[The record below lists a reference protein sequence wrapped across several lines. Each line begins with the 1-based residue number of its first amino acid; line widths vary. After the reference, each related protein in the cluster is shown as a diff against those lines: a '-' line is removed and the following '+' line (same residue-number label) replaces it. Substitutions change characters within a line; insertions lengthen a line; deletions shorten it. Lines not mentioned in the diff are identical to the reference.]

1 MSALKWSMRRSSKA
15 GAAAVLDPDL
25 LGDALSMLPPY
36 CDVASVQ
43 LADVVTQTEEA
54 AISLIEHMADIDALS
69 EVMAGDARDLS
80 ATVLS
85 TQSQLAKVSE
95 SNVELAQVVHR
106 LTETYVRR
114 SRRLSVLVE
123 DVRGLDRHVSAIEE
137 VTRATKILAL
147 NAKIEA
153 ARAGAAGAAFAI
165 VADEVRALSERS
177 DKAAKAIGASIIQ
190 VTAELREVLADD
202 DVLADGE
209 GAIDL
214 SNLLAGEDNAFVRE
228 HGNVAQALRDLAQL
242 INEIFGETVQAAARV
257 EQTSA
262 ELTSRTTGAVGE
274 VQFQDIGRQMIEH
287 VTSIVDDMRQQSVRV
302 IAYTR
307 GEVPARE
314 VRESV
319 RSVDDLRDS
328 HVMDRQRDRHAEAT
342 GGAWHTVAPPAIEL
356 F

>member
-1 MSALKWSMRRSSKA
+1 MSALKWSTRRGSKA
-15 GAAAVLDPDL
+15 GAAEVLDPDL
-25 LGDALSMLPPY
+25 MGDALSMLPPY
-36 CDVASVQ
+36 CDVANAQ
-43 LADVVTQTEEA
+43 LTDVVAQTEQA
-54 AISLIEHMADIDALS
+54 AISLIERMADIDSLS
-69 EVMAGDARDLS
+69 EVMAGDAHDLS

-95 SNVELAQVVHR
+95 SNMDLAQVVNR
-106 LTETYVRR
+106 LTGTHVRR
-114 SRRLSVLVE
+114 TRRLSVLVE
-123 DVRGLDRHVSAIEE
+123 DVRGLSCHVSAIEE

-153 ARAGAAGAAFAI
+153 ARAGAAGAGFAI

-190 VTAELREVLADD
+190 VTAELREVLAGD
-202 DVLADGE
+202 DVFADGE

-214 SNLLAGEDNAFVRE
+214 SDLLADEDNAIVRE

-242 INEIFGETVQAAARV
+242 VNEILGETVQAAARV

-262 ELTSRTTGAVGE
+262 ELTRRTSGAVGE

-287 VTSIVDDMRQQSVRV
+287 VTSMVDDMRQQSVRV

-319 RSVDDLRDS
+319 RSVDDLRDA
-328 HVMDRQRDRHAEAT
+328 HVMDRQRDRHAEVT
-342 GGAWHTVAPPAIEL
+342 GGAWHADTLPAIEL

>member
-1 MSALKWSMRRSSKA
+1 MS
-15 GAAAVLDPDL
+15 
-25 LGDALSMLPPY
+25 DALSMLPPY
-36 CDVASVQ
+36 CDVANAQ
-43 LADVVTQTEEA
+43 LTDVVAQTEQA
-54 AISLIEHMADIDALS
+54 AISLVEHMAGIDALS
-69 EVMAGDARDLS
+69 DVMAGEARDLS
-80 ATVLS
+80 ATVSS

-95 SNVELAQVVHR
+95 SNMELAHVVHR
-106 LTETYVRR
+106 LTGTHIRR
-114 SRRLSVLVE
+114 ARRLSVLVE
-123 DVRGLDRHVSAIEE
+123 DVRGLGLHVSAIEE

-153 ARAGAAGAAFAI
+153 ARAGAAGAGFAI

-177 DKAAKAIGASIIQ
+177 DAEAKAIGASIRQ
-190 VTAELREVLADD
+190 VAAVLREVLAGDD
-202 DVLADGE
+202 EFADGE

-214 SNLLAGEDNAFVRE
+214 SNLPAGEDNAIVRE
-228 HGNVAQALRDLAQL
+228 HANVAHALRDLAQL
-242 INEIFGETVQAAARV
+242 VNEILGETVQAAARV

-262 ELTSRTTGAVGE
+262 ELTSRTSGAVGE

-287 VTSIVDDMRQQSVRV
+287 VTSMVDDMRQQSVRV

-307 GEVPARE
+307 GEIPACE

-328 HVMDRQRDRHAEAT
+328 HVMERQRDRHAEAT
-342 GGAWHTVAPPAIEL
+342 GGPWHADALPAIEL